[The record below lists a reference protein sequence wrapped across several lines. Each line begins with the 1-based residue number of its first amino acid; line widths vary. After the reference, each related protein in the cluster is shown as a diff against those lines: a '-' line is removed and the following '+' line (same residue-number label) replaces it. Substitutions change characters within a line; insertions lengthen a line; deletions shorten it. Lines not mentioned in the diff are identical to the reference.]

1 MHHVTHLVPLKH
13 QEISMNEQLD
23 ISQNKGLL
31 WLMAIACGLCAG
43 ANYYC
48 QPLVHSIQQYFQVPE
63 SQVALTVTF
72 AQVSYALGL
81 LLIVPMGDIVNK
93 IKFIPWL
100 MVFAAMGLL
109 ICAFAVNLP
118 MLWLGTIIAGL
129 FSVAAQVLIPL
140 ATMAVKPEKTGEV
153 VGFLMSG
160 LLVGLLLS
168 TSLAGLLSNLWNWKL
183 IYIVS
188 AILMLLI
195 AYLLKSRLPHVPI
208 LKMNYVDI
216 FKSMSRLLKQ
226 EPRLLYRSIIGGF
239 AFAAM
244 SILFSTIAMLLTS
257 EPFNL
262 PDVLVGVATLI
273 GVFGAL
279 STTKIGKIADRGHTT
294 ILTWIG
300 VAVMLFSWGLLYLGK
315 TTLIYYVLGYG
326 VINLGLAIVHSS
338 NQNIIFRLHPDAKSQ
353 INSIYMT
360 IYFIG
365 GACGSALGV
374 YAWHHGGWT
383 MTCLVGVCLI
393 FASAFFALLDYFYL
407 KKIQTA

>member
-1 MHHVTHLVPLKH
+1 
-13 QEISMNEQLD
+13 MNAQLD
-23 ISQNKGLL
+23 ISQNKALL

-43 ANYYC
+43 ANYYS
-48 QPLVHSIQQYFQVPE
+48 QPLIHSIQQYFNMPE

-81 LLIVPMGDIVNK
+81 LFIVPMGDIVNK

-100 MVFAAMGLL
+100 MFCAALGLL
-109 ICAFAVNLP
+109 MCAFAINLP
-118 MLWLGTIIAGL
+118 MLWAGTIITGL

-168 TSLAGLLSNLWNWKL
+168 TSLAGLLSNLFNWKL
-183 IYIVS
+183 IYFVS
-188 AILMLLI
+188 AVLMLIL
-195 AYLLKSRLPHVPI
+195 AYLLKTRLPHVPI
-208 LKMNYVDI
+208 LKMSYARI
-216 FKSMSRLLKQ
+216 FHSMALLLKQ
-226 EPRLLYRSIIGGF
+226 ERRLVYRAIIGGF
-239 AFAAM
+239 VFAAM
-244 SILFSTIAMLLTS
+244 SILFSTIAVLLTS
-257 EPFNL
+257 KPFNL

-279 STTKIGKIADRGHTT
+279 ATAKIGKIADRGHTAV
-294 ILTWIG
+294 LTWIG
-300 VAVMLFSWGLLYLGK
+300 IVVMILSWGLLYLGG
-315 TTLIYYVLGYG
+315 TYLTAYILGYG
-326 VINLGLAIVHSS
+326 LISFGLAVVHTS
-338 NQNIIFRLHPDAKSQ
+338 NQNIIFRLRPDAKSR

-360 IYFIG
+360 AYFTG

-383 MTCLVGVCLI
+383 MTCMVGLSLVFGAAL
-393 FASAFFALLDYFYL
+393 FSLLDRLYL
-407 KKIQTA
+407 NRAQTI

>member
-1 MHHVTHLVPLKH
+1 MSSP
-13 QEISMNEQLD
+13 ID

-48 QPLVHSIQQYFQVPE
+48 QPLVHSMQQYFQVPE

-100 MVFAAMGLL
+100 MFFAAIGLL
-109 ICAFAVNLP
+109 LCGFAVNLP
-118 MLWLGTIIAGL
+118 MLWIGTIITGL

-168 TSLAGLLSNLWNWKL
+168 TSLAGLLSNLFNWKL
-183 IYIVS
+183 IYFVS
-188 AILMLLI
+188 AALMLVL
-195 AYLLKSRLPHVPI
+195 AYLLKTRLPHVPI
-208 LKMNYVDI
+208 FKMSYGKI
-216 FKSMSRLLKQ
+216 FHSMAILLKD
-226 EPRLLYRSIIGGF
+226 ERRLVYRSVIGGF
-239 AFAAM
+239 VFASM

-279 STTKIGKIADRGHTT
+279 STTKIGKFADRGHTL

-300 VAVMLFSWGLLYLGK
+300 IILMIISWGLLYLGGSY
-315 TTLIYYVLGYG
+315 LASYVFGYG
-326 VINLGLAIVHSS
+326 LINLGLAIVHTS
-338 NQNIIFRLHPDAKSQ
+338 NQNIIFRLRPDAKSR

-360 IYFIG
+360 LYFTG
-365 GACGSALGV
+365 GACGSALGI
-374 YAWHHGGWT
+374 YAWHHGGWSLS
-383 MTCLVGVCLI
+383 CWVGVALVMS
-393 FASAFFALLDYFYL
+393 AAFFALLDYFHL
-407 KKIQTA
+407 KNMQTA

>member
-1 MHHVTHLVPLKH
+1 
-13 QEISMNEQLD
+13 MNAQLD
-23 ISQNKGLL
+23 ISQDKALL

-48 QPLVHSIQQYFQVPE
+48 QPLIHSIQQYFQVPE

-81 LLIVPMGDIVNK
+81 LFIVPMGDIVNK
-93 IKFIPWL
+93 TRFIPLL
-100 MVFAAMGLL
+100 MFFAAIGLL

-118 MLWLGTIIAGL
+118 MLWIGTILVGL

-140 ATMAVKPEKTGEV
+140 ATMAVQPEKTGEV

-168 TSLAGLLSNLWNWKL
+168 TSLAGLFSNLVNWKL

-188 AILMLLI
+188 SILMLIL
-195 AYLLKSRLPHVPI
+195 AFMLKKRLPHVPTA
-208 LKMNYVDI
+208 KMSYGKI
-216 FKSMSRLLKQ
+216 FQSMAVLLLEEKRLI
-226 EPRLLYRSIIGGF
+226 YRSLIGGF

-244 SILFSTIAMLLTS
+244 STLFSTIAVLLTS
-257 EPFNL
+257 ETFKL
-262 PDVLVGVATLI
+262 PDVMVGVATLI

-279 STTKIGKIADRGHTT
+279 STTKIGKIADQGYTSL
-294 ILTWIG
+294 LTWIG
-300 VAVMLFSWGLLYLGK
+300 VAILATSWIFLYFGGK
-315 TTLIYYVLGYG
+315 SLISYILGYG
-326 VINLGLAIVHSS
+326 IISLGLAIVHTS
-338 NQNIIFRLHPDAKSQ
+338 NQNIIFRLRPNAKSR

-360 IYFIG
+360 VYFTG

-383 MTCLVGVCLI
+383 MTCIVGLCLVAG
-393 FASAFFALLDYFYL
+393 SALFALLDRL
-407 KKIQTA
+407 LLPKTQTA

>member
-1 MHHVTHLVPLKH
+1 
-13 QEISMNEQLD
+13 MNAQLD
-23 ISQNKGLL
+23 ISQNKALL

-43 ANYYC
+43 ANYYS
-48 QPLVHSIQQYFQVPE
+48 QPLIHSIQQYFNMPE

-81 LLIVPMGDIVNK
+81 LFIVPLGDIVNK

-100 MVFAAMGLL
+100 MFCAAIGLL
-109 ICAFAVNLP
+109 MCAFAINLP
-118 MLWLGTIIAGL
+118 MLWAGTIITGL

-140 ATMAVKPEKTGEV
+140 ATMSVKPEKTGEV

-168 TSLAGLLSNLWNWKL
+168 TSLAGLLSNLFNWKL
-183 IYIVS
+183 IYFVS
-188 AILMLLI
+188 AVLMLIL
-195 AYLLKSRLPHVPI
+195 AYLLKTRLPHVPI
-208 LKMNYVDI
+208 LKMSYARI
-216 FKSMSRLLKQ
+216 FHSMALLLK
-226 EPRLLYRSIIGGF
+226 EERRLIYRAIIGGF
-239 AFAAM
+239 VFAAM
-244 SILFSTIAMLLTS
+244 SILFSTIAVLLTS
-257 EPFNL
+257 EPFKL

-279 STTKIGKIADRGHTT
+279 ATAKIGKIADRGHTT

-300 VAVMLFSWGLLYLGK
+300 IAVMILSWGLLYLGG
-315 TTLIYYVLGYG
+315 TNLTAYILGYG
-326 VINLGLAIVHSS
+326 LISFGLAVVHTS
-338 NQNIIFRLHPDAKSQ
+338 NQNIIFRLRPDAKSR

-360 IYFIG
+360 AYFTG

-383 MTCLVGVCLI
+383 MTCLVGLSLV
-393 FASAFFALLDYFYL
+393 FAAALFSLLDRLYL
-407 KKIQTA
+407 NRAQTI

>member
-1 MHHVTHLVPLKH
+1 
-13 QEISMNEQLD
+13 MNAQLD
-23 ISQNKGLL
+23 ISQDKALL

-48 QPLVHSIQQYFQVPE
+48 QPLIHSIQQYFQVPE

-81 LLIVPMGDIVNK
+81 LFIVPMGDIVNK
-93 IKFIPWL
+93 TKFIPLL
-100 MVFAAMGLL
+100 MFFSAIGLL

-118 MLWLGTIIAGL
+118 MLWIGTILVGL

-140 ATMAVKPEKTGEV
+140 ATMAVQPEKTGEV

-168 TSLAGLLSNLWNWKL
+168 TSLAGLFSNLVNWKL

-188 AILMLLI
+188 SILMLIL
-195 AYLLKSRLPHVPI
+195 AFMLKSRLPHVPTS
-208 LKMNYVDI
+208 KMSYGKI
-216 FKSMSRLLKQ
+216 FHSMAVLLSEEKRLI
-226 EPRLLYRSIIGGF
+226 YRSLIGGF

-244 SILFSTIAMLLTS
+244 SILFSTIAVLLTS
-257 EPFNL
+257 EPFKL
-262 PDVLVGVATLI
+262 PDFMVGVATLI

-279 STTKIGKIADRGHTT
+279 STTKIGKFADRGHTT
-294 ILTWIG
+294 LLTWIG
-300 VAVMLFSWGLLYLGK
+300 IVILAISWVFLYFGGK
-315 TTLIYYVLGYG
+315 SLISYILGYG
-326 VINLGLAIVHSS
+326 IINLGLAIVHTS
-338 NQNIIFRLHPDAKSQ
+338 NQNIIFRLRPNAKSR

-360 IYFIG
+360 VYFTG

-383 MTCLVGVCLI
+383 MTCIVGLCLVAG
-393 FASAFFALLDYFYL
+393 SALFALLDRL
-407 KKIQTA
+407 LLSKTQTA

>member
-1 MHHVTHLVPLKH
+1 
-13 QEISMNEQLD
+13 MNAQLD
-23 ISQNKGLL
+23 ISQDKALL

-48 QPLVHSIQQYFQVPE
+48 QPLIHSIQQYFQVPE

-81 LLIVPMGDIVNK
+81 LFIVPMGDIVNK
-93 IKFIPWL
+93 TKFIPLL
-100 MVFAAMGLL
+100 MFFSAIGLL

-118 MLWLGTIIAGL
+118 MLWIGTILVGL

-140 ATMAVKPEKTGEV
+140 ATMAVQPEKTGEV

-168 TSLAGLLSNLWNWKL
+168 TSLAGLFSNLVNWKL

-188 AILMLLI
+188 SILMLIL
-195 AYLLKSRLPHVPI
+195 AFMLKSRLPHVPTS
-208 LKMNYVDI
+208 KMSYGKI
-216 FKSMSRLLKQ
+216 FHSMAVLLSEEKRLI
-226 EPRLLYRSIIGGF
+226 YRSLIGGF

-244 SILFSTIAMLLTS
+244 SILFSTIAVLLTS
-257 EPFNL
+257 EPFKL
-262 PDVLVGVATLI
+262 PDFMVGVATLI

-279 STTKIGKIADRGHTT
+279 STTKIGKFADRGHTT
-294 ILTWIG
+294 LLTWIG
-300 VAVMLFSWGLLYLGK
+300 IAILAISWVFLYFGGNS
-315 TTLIYYVLGYG
+315 LISYILGYG
-326 VINLGLAIVHSS
+326 IINLGLAIVHTS
-338 NQNIIFRLHPDAKSQ
+338 NQNIIFRLRPNAKSR

-360 IYFIG
+360 VYFTG

-383 MTCLVGVCLI
+383 MTCIVGLCLVAG
-393 FASAFFALLDYFYL
+393 SALFALLDRL
-407 KKIQTA
+407 LLSKTQTA

>member
-1 MHHVTHLVPLKH
+1 
-13 QEISMNEQLD
+13 MNAQLD
-23 ISQNKGLL
+23 ISQNKTLL

-48 QPLVHSIQQYFQVPE
+48 QPLIHSIQQYYQVPE

-81 LLIVPMGDIVNK
+81 LFIVPVGDIVNK
-93 IKFIPWL
+93 TKLIPLL
-100 MVFAAMGLL
+100 MFFAAIGLL

-118 MLWLGTIIAGL
+118 MLWVGTVIVGL

-140 ATMAVKPEKTGEV
+140 ATMAVRPEKTGEV

-168 TSLAGLLSNLWNWKL
+168 TSLAGLLSNLFNWRL

-188 AILMLLI
+188 SILMLVL
-195 AYLLKSRLPHVPI
+195 AFLLRKRLPHVPTI
-208 LKMNYVDI
+208 KMSYGKI
-216 FKSMSRLLKQ
+216 FKSMATLLNEEKRLI
-226 EPRLLYRSIIGGF
+226 YRALIGGF
-239 AFAAM
+239 AFGAM
-244 SILFSTIAMLLTS
+244 SILFSTIAVLLTS
-257 EPFNL
+257 KPFEL
-262 PDVLVGVATLI
+262 ADVMIGLVTLI

-279 STTKIGKIADRGHTT
+279 STTKIGKIADRGHTDL
-294 ILTWIG
+294 LTWIG
-300 VAVMLFSWGLLYLGK
+300 IVVLAISWIFLYFGGK
-315 TTLIYYVLGYG
+315 SLISYMLGYG
-326 VINLGLAIVHSS
+326 VINLGLAIVHTS
-338 NQNIIFRLHPDAKSQ
+338 NQNIIFRLRPNAKSR

-360 IYFIG
+360 VYFTG

-383 MTCLVGVCLI
+383 MTCLVGLSLVI
-393 FASAFFALLDYFYL
+393 GSAFFACLDRLLVN
-407 KKIQTA
+407 KKIAA

>member
-1 MHHVTHLVPLKH
+1 
-13 QEISMNEQLD
+13 MNAQLD
-23 ISQNKGLL
+23 ISQNKALL

-43 ANYYC
+43 ANYYS
-48 QPLVHSIQQYFQVPE
+48 QPLIHSIQLYFNMPE

-81 LLIVPMGDIVNK
+81 LFIVPMGDIVNK

-100 MVFAAMGLL
+100 MFCAAIGLL
-109 ICAFAVNLP
+109 MCAFAVNLP
-118 MLWLGTIIAGL
+118 MLWVGTIITGL

-168 TSLAGLLSNLWNWKL
+168 TSLAGLLSNLFNWKL
-183 IYIVS
+183 IYFVS
-188 AILMLLI
+188 AVLMLIL
-195 AYLLKSRLPHVPI
+195 AYLLKKRLPHVPVF
-208 LKMNYVDI
+208 KMSYGKI
-216 FKSMSRLLKQ
+216 FYSMGVLLK
-226 EPRLLYRSIIGGF
+226 EERRLVYRAIIGGF

-244 SILFSTIAMLLTS
+244 SILFSTIAVLLTS
-257 EPFNL
+257 EPFKL
-262 PDVLVGVATLI
+262 PDVLVGVATII

-279 STTKIGKIADRGHTT
+279 ATAKIGKIADRGHTS

-300 VAVMLFSWGLLYLGK
+300 VALMILSWALLYFGGK
-315 TTLIYYVLGYG
+315 YLTSYILGYG
-326 VINLGLAIVHSS
+326 LISFGLAVVHTS
-338 NQNIIFRLHPDAKSQ
+338 NQNIIFRLRPDAKSR

-360 IYFIG
+360 AYFTG

-383 MTCLVGVCLI
+383 MTCLVGVCLVMG
-393 FASAFFALLDYFYL
+393 SALFSLLDRLYL
-407 KKIQTA
+407 NRTQTI